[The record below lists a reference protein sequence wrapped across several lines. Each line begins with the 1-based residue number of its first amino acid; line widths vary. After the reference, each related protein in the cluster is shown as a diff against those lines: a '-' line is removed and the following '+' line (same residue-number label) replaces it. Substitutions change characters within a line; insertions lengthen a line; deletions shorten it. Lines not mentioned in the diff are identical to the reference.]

1 MSDKMFAGR
10 HQRNAVRRLTHEY
23 ADPEFD
29 FQILKGRADARLRGL
44 NFFGSTCVAA
54 AFRNGDG
61 IVQLSQCVSHN
72 FFRGFCV

>member
-1 MSDKMFAGR
+1 MKLLVLLVLFISIIII
-10 HQRNAVRRLTHEY
+10 Y

-44 NFFGSTCVAA
+44 DFFGGTCVAA

>member
-1 MSDKMFAGR
+1 MSDEMFAGR
-10 HQRNAVRRLTHEY
+10 HQRNAVRRLTREY

-29 FQILKGRADARLRGL
+29 FQILKGRADARLRDPD
-44 NFFGSTCVAA
+44 FFGGTCVVA